1 MLEVPLAGKA
11 ESVPVLA
18 QQGAGKGVWFVPGKV
33 GKDPVFSGNSAGKR
47 LVKVNRREG
56 VVEVVFAGDSLRTR
70 GKDGPAGCDGGKR
83 KKGNH

>member
-1 MLEVPLAGKA
+1 
-11 ESVPVLA
+11 
-18 QQGAGKGVWFVPGKV
+18 V